1 MIRAYAITDPAYY
14 GSTPELLCEVA
25 TRLIVSGSCDFLCY
39 RDKRQPRYEAFA
51 QALALTCKELGFAR
65 LLLHNEAALARSVGA
80 FGVHLSSERSDRIEE
95 AKGLGLFTV
104 YSAHS
109 EGDLK
114 RAFDLGADACTYSPI
129 FPTPHKGAPKGL
141 EDLKEKTAKM
151 GPKIIAL
158 GGITT
163 PLHVRQV
170 EEAGAFAFASI
181 RYFVP
186 FLEETHV

>member
-1 MIRAYAITDPAYY
+1 MIAAYAITDPAYY
-14 GSTPELLCEVA
+14 GSTPESLCA
-25 TRLIVSGSCDFLCY
+25 AAARLMRLGACDFLCY
-39 RDKRQPRYEAFA
+39 RDKQQSRYQAYAE
-51 QALALTCKELGFAR
+51 ALALTCKALDFSR
-65 LLLHNEAALARSVGA
+65 LLLHNEAALAQSVGA
-80 FGVHLSSERSDRIEE
+80 FGVHLSSERFDRIEE
-95 AKGLGLFTV
+95 AKALGLFTV
-104 YSAHS
+104 FSAHS
-109 EGDLK
+109 QADLV

>member
-1 MIRAYAITDPAYY
+1 MIAAYAITDPAYY
-14 GSTPELLCEVA
+14 GSTPHALCTA
-25 TRLIVSGSCDFLCY
+25 ASRLIASRGCDWLCY
-39 RDKRQPRYEAFA
+39 RDKQNSAYAACAEALSF
-51 QALALTCKELGFAR
+51 TCKALGFER
-65 LLLHNEAALARSVGA
+65 LLLHHDVALAQSVGA
-80 FGVHLSSERSDRIEE
+80 YGVHLTSERSDRIEE
-95 AKGLGLFTV
+95 AKALGLFV
-104 YSAHS
+104 VFSAHS
-109 EGDLK
+109 QADLE
-114 RAFDLGADACTYSPI
+114 RAFALGADACTYSPI

-141 EDLKEKTAKM
+141 DDLKEKTAKM
-151 GPKIIAL
+151 GDKIIAL